1 VDHGVGSTDHFL
13 KFLYYTSF
21 LTPHDPYSFLLYL
34 RFYFT
39 VALALFP
46 GFWTEITPD
55 HIHEHV
61 QLSVSAGEPFTFIS
75 ALPGAHGAVMAGT
88 HGCGVNVPKAADVAV
103 AT

>member
-1 VDHGVGSTDHFL
+1 MIKEIANIQNQKQQCIFQCTAV
-13 KFLYYTSF
+13 
-21 LTPHDPYSFLLYL
+21 LLYL
-34 RFYFT
+34 SFYFT